1 MPEYKKNLFVV
12 TSTPSPVLPQPLPP
26 TPSILTLG
34 DREHEAIN
42 TPSQET
48 TTVAETE
55 TDPLLN
61 RRSRA
66 GEELVVHN
74 QPTLNRPMAPSKFC
88 LFTFNHVQNKMKLL
102 PNLAVYQGKAKCTI
116 NRGILALF
124 LIIMIAFFGLS
135 GIVAINSHLSQLVYP
150 NDVVYIDAVSGF
162 WYNQITIS
170 YEQKVLDRVKD
181 DEAQL
186 KIYFTE
192 HPQIMED
199 VYAESSPPKDF
210 SYPQV
215 VIVNGSH
222 QNYLLKGSD
231 IEFNFSV
238 VNPSDYSASAKICQF
253 STLADYENIVDKTE
267 TNNSVIEAE
276 KKGECYLLQK
286 PPNKFYI
293 HESGYYWYVV
303 STLLS
308 NADSV
313 RTSFEYRLT
322 KLYYDTPLLGTSHD
336 CSLSSGSKSECIV
349 ANSVFGQTS
358 TKQVLV
364 SLTNTD
370 SPGPYEVTLSK
381 KYAVGISLVSFL
393 VAEVV
398 TVIMLCITL
407 CVFNRKKLALH
418 ICHCQMHCC

>member
-1 MPEYKKNLFVV
+1 MCVIQ
-12 TSTPSPVLPQPLPP
+12 SS
-26 TPSILTLG
+26 S
-34 DREHEAIN
+34 
-42 TPSQET
+42 S
-48 TTVAETE
+48 
-55 TDPLLN
+55 
-61 RRSRA
+61 
-66 GEELVVHN
+66 
-74 QPTLNRPMAPSKFC
+74 
-88 LFTFNHVQNKMKLL
+88 
-102 PNLAVYQGKAKCTI
+102 LAVNQKKATCCIKFKHI
-116 NRGILALF
+116 IAIFLSAL
-124 LIIMIAFFGLS
+124 IVFFALS
-135 GIVAINSHLSQLVYP
+135 AIVAMSSHLSLLAYP
-150 NDVVYIDAVSGF
+150 HDMIYVDAVSGF

-170 YEQKVLDRVKD
+170 YEQKAPDRVED

-186 KIYFTE
+186 KIYYTE
-192 HPQIMED
+192 HPRIMAD

-210 SYPQV
+210 LYPQV

-222 QNYLLKGSD
+222 QNYLLKGSY

-253 STLADYENIVDKTE
+253 STLADYENIVDRTK

-276 KKGECYLLQK
+276 KKGECYLLQE
-286 PPNKFYI
+286 PPNKFDI
-293 HESGYYWYVV
+293 HKSGYYWYVV

-313 RTSFEYRLT
+313 QTSFEYRLT
-322 KLYYDTPLLGTSHD
+322 KLYYDTPLHGTSHD

-393 VAEVV
+393 IAEVV

-407 CVFNRKKLALH
+407 CIFNRKKLARH